1 MASPEPTIRYYD
13 TRPTTPRHWV
23 LAGALAAVVVVLAVV
38 VAWIATDG
46 FGRSTAST
54 PTRLG
59 TSGLPSGGGAAAGGD
74 DDGDSPDQAPEGLG
88 IATDATSVVVVGDS
102 ITQGSAAEIRY
113 VLAANGFTDVTVEG
127 LTSRRIDAGGG
138 GSPESGTQAIERL
151 LADGADPDVW
161 VIALGTNDVGKYTPD
176 EYGAVI
182 GTLTDLLPDDRPLVW
197 IDAYRDDYVDDSFTF
212 GEVLRAELGARDGT
226 LVMSWFD
233 VAVADTSILRDGVHP
248 TADGRARFADL
259 IGEGVRLLR

>member
-13 TRPTTPRHWV
+13 THPTTPRHWA
-23 LAGALAAVVVVLAVV
+23 LGGALAAVVVVLAVA

-46 FGRSTAST
+46 FGRATTST

-74 DDGDSPDQAPEGLG
+74 GQASADEPPQGLG
-88 IATDATSVVVVGDS
+88 VASDATSVVVVGDS
-102 ITQGSAAEIRY
+102 ITQGSAEEIRF
-113 VLAANGFTDVTVEG
+113 VLAANGFTDVTVDG

-151 LADGADPDVW
+151 LAAGADPDVW
-161 VIALGTNDVGKYTPD
+161 VIALGTNDVGKYTAD
-176 EYGAVI
+176 EYGDVV

-197 IDAYRDDYVDDSFTF
+197 IDAYRDDYVDDSLTF

-233 VAVADTSILRDGVHP
+233 VAGADTSILRDGVHP
-248 TADGRARFADL
+248 TADGRAMFAGL
-259 IGEGVRLLR
+259 IGEGVQLLR